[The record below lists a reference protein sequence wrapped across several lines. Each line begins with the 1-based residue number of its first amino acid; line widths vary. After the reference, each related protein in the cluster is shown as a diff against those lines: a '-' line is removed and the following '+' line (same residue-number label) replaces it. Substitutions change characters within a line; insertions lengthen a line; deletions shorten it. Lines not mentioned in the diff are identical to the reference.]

1 MIPSINRLAELL
13 KDNSQFNQSVRK
25 DGDKKAKLI
34 EEKFSHGTKEPKKKT
49 TASRFTKSYIDFQID
64 TVVKHASLILKKYF
78 LFKTMRQ
85 SQYNRQVKT
94 FLTSKKNYI
103 SDWIYVLFQCIDIIF

>member
-34 EEKFSHGTKEPKKKT
+34 EEKFSHGTKEPKKKKDDCL
-49 TASRFTKSYIDFQID
+49 SLYKILYIFSNRHSGEPCLFDFKI
-64 TVVKHASLILKKYF
+64 YF
-78 LFKTMRQ
+78 PFKIMRQ
-85 SQYNRQVKT
+85 SQNNKQVKT
-94 FLTSKKNYI
+94 FLTSKKIVYLI
-103 SDWIYVLFQCIDIIF
+103 GLCFV

>member
-64 TVVKHASLILKKYF
+64 HDQTAYSNFI
-78 LFKTMRQ
+78 
-85 SQYNRQVKT
+85 YNV
-94 FLTSKKNYI
+94 NI
-103 SDWIYVLFQCIDIIF
+103 SNIPRTCEY